1 MTPRRVRDDAVS
13 VTMARA
19 SIRDATPE
27 DYDAFAQFFSEL
39 HAPEPV
45 PSARVY
51 EGNVAPRAFFAVE
64 SGNASGF
71 LCWRAGS
78 RLDRDAVEVAS
89 PEVVAFHV
97 SILAVRPE
105 RRRRGLG
112 RQLMLEAARRARA
125 QGFTRWQLHVGVDNG
140 AAQALYKQLG
150 MVVLFENVLLEL
162 DAALALRLSAVTS
175 GAPHV
180 HIVGRFGEPAPA
192 VTGDGPVRV
201 VVQGDDALAGTLRAE
216 GGLVT
221 HRTLRMAGEIPESP

>member
-13 VTMARA
+13 VTTSRA

-51 EGNVAPRAFFAVE
+51 EEQVAPRAFFAVE
-64 SGNASGF
+64 SGKPSAF
-71 LCWRAGS
+71 LCWRPGS
-78 RLDRDAVEVAS
+78 RLDREAVGVAS
-89 PEVVAFHV
+89 PEGAAFHV

-112 RQLMLEAARRARA
+112 RQLSDE
-125 QGFTRWQLHVGVDNG
+125 
-140 AAQALYKQLG
+140 
-150 MVVLFENVLLEL
+150 
-162 DAALALRLSAVTS
+162 
-175 GAPHV
+175 
-180 HIVGRFGEPAPA
+180 
-192 VTGDGPVRV
+192 
-201 VVQGDDALAGTLRAE
+201 ALAGTLRAE

-221 HRTLRMAGEIPESP
+221 HRTLRMAGEIPEQA